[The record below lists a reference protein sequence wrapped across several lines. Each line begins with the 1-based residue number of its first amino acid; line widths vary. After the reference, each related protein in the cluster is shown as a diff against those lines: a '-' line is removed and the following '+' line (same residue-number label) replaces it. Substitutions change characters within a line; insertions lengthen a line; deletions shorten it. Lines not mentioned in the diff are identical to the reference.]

1 MAHWSGRLRE
11 RVTSAAGAVAEIR
24 SGDRIFVH
32 GGCATPHVLLEALA
46 ARADAL
52 RDVRLVHLH
61 TEGPALTAVPGLE
74 SSFHHVALFVGA
86 NVREAVNAGR
96 ADYIPC
102 FLSEIPALMR
112 SGRVPIDVAFL
123 NVSPPDAHGYCSLGV
138 SVDVAMTAALT
149 AKTVIAQINTGMPRT
164 HGASFIH
171 VDRIDR
177 AVEVHAPP
185 KAIDPPQPSDVD
197 AQIGAFAASL
207 IDDESTLQMGI
218 GSIPNAVLAALR
230 GHRDLAVHTEMF
242 SDGVVDLVESGV
254 ITARFNPLHPGKIVT
269 SFLMGSERLYR
280 FVDDNPQVEMHPADY
295 TNDTSIIR
303 RNHRMVAVN
312 SALEIDLTGQVCAC
326 SIGDRVYSGFG
337 GQTDFIRGA
346 ALAPGGRPIIAL
358 PATALGGK
366 LSRITGHLKPG
377 AMVTL
382 TQAHLHY
389 VVTEYGIADLYGKN
403 LRERAQA
410 LINIAAPQF
419 RDELYA
425 FAAER
430 NLTRRVVSVPSR
442 MPHLSESGARS
453 G

>member
-1 MAHWSGRLRE
+1 MAHWSDRLRE
-11 RVTSAAGAVAEIR
+11 RTTSAEGAVAEIR

-46 ARADAL
+46 ARADDL

-61 TEGPALTAVPGLE
+61 TEGPALTAAPGLE
-74 SSFHHVALFVGA
+74 ASFHHIALFVGG
-86 NVREAVNAGR
+86 NLREAVNAGR

-112 SGRVPIDVAFL
+112 TGRVPINVAFL

-138 SVDVAMTAALT
+138 SVDVAMAAVESAT
-149 AKTVIAQINTGMPRT
+149 TVIAQINTAMPRT

-171 VDRIDR
+171 VDQIDR

-185 KAIDPPQPSDVD
+185 KSIDPPQPSDVD
-197 AQIGAFAASL
+197 AKIGAFAASL
-207 IDDESTLQMGI
+207 IEDESTLQMGI
-218 GSIPNAVLAALR
+218 GSIPNAVLSALR

-242 SDGVVDLVESGV
+242 SDGVVDLVEAGV
-254 ITARFNPLHPGKIVT
+254 VTAKHNPLHPGKIVT
-269 SFLMGSERLYR
+269 AFLMGSERLYR

-295 TNDTSIIR
+295 TNDTAVIR

-312 SALEIDLTGQVCAC
+312 SALEIDLTGQICAC

-346 ALAPGGRPIIAL
+346 ALAPDGRPIMAL
-358 PATALGGK
+358 PATAMGGK
-366 LSRITGHLKPG
+366 MSRIVGHLKPG

-389 VVTEYGIADLYGKN
+389 VVTQYGIADLYGKN

-419 RDELYA
+419 RDELFA

-430 NLTRRVVSVPSR
+430 NLTSRVISVPSN
-442 MPHLSESGARS
+442 MPELAGSSRQS
-453 G
+453 